1 MNRFIKYCFLLIFAL
16 AACEEIYTP
25 DIEAIESVMVADA
38 RIVAGNTD
46 NVVRLYESRGFND
59 ESYNYPN
66 ISGATV
72 YILDNHENRVEL
84 SESSPGVFPV
94 NLTFNPN
101 NQYKMIIVHNGHIF
115 ESSFEPVPK
124 IPDLD
129 TVYGVPETKL
139 VIASGNNDADDIRE
153 IEGLQLYTDILN
165 EKESPYYR
173 FTARKIIQFTYP
185 VEVPVMGGEVLI
197 ETMFAWDSFYPR
209 YLFNIAAP
217 PEFSSTTNIIKH
229 PLYFMEKSV
238 SMGNDRSFAGWIL
251 ILYQYGISKSGYNY
265 YNDLNKQLGSDGK
278 LFDPMYVQARSNL
291 KCTSDSK
298 RLILGNFEIS
308 VYKEHRFF
316 VKFISEKDGYLIK
329 PIPYFYQIPQFGEQL
344 IIPPDFWE
352 HPYKTYPNEK

>member
-1 MNRFIKYCFLLIFAL
+1 MNRFIKYYFLLVFAL
-16 AACEEIYTP
+16 SACEEIYTP

-46 NVVRLYESRGFND
+46 NFVRLYESRGFND

-94 NLTFNPN
+94 NLTFNSN
-101 NQYKMIIVHNGHIF
+101 YQYKLIIVHNGHIF

-129 TVYGVPETKL
+129 SVYGVPETKL
-139 VIASGNNDADDIRE
+139 VIPSGNNDADDIRE

-173 FTARKIIQFTYP
+173 FTARKILQYTY
-185 VEVPVMGGEVLI
+185 EVKIPTMGGDTLI
-197 ETMFAWDSFYPR
+197 ETMFVWDSFYPR
-209 YLFNIAAP
+209 DLFNIAAP
-217 PEFSSTTNIIKH
+217 AEFSVSTNILKH
-229 PLYFMEKSV
+229 PLYFMEKKINT
-238 SMGNDRSFAGWIL
+238 GNNHTFSGWIL
-251 ILYQYGISKSGYNY
+251 ILNQYGLSKLGYNY

-278 LFDPMYVQARSNL
+278 MFDPMYVQARNNL
-291 KCTSDSK
+291 RCTSDSK
-298 RLILGNFEIS
+298 QLILGNFEIS
-308 VYKEHRFF
+308 ANKEFRFF
-316 VKFISEKDGYLIK
+316 IKYISEVQGYLIK

-344 IIPPDFWE
+344 TYPPDFWE
-352 HPYKTYPNEK
+352 NPSKRYPNEK